1 LARSLLLKDDGL
13 YHFDAGPVLPAWID
27 WNGHMNVAY
36 YVLAFDQAVDAE
48 FDAMGLDA
56 ETRGT
61 TGQTMF
67 AAEMHITWK
76 RELSEGDPI
85 AITWQILEFDEK
97 RLHSFF
103 RMNHAT
109 EGFLA
114 STSEWMQLCVDLN
127 ARRTV
132 PWQPKVLAKLK
143 ALYEPQR
150 GLVRPAEV
158 GRVIAVPGRV
168 PAG

>member
-97 RLHSFF
+97 RLHSFV
-103 RMNHAT
+103 RMYHAT
-109 EGFLA
+109 QGFLA
-114 STSEWMQLCVDLN
+114 STSEWMQLCVNLGT
-127 ARRTV
+127 RRSV

-150 GLVRPAEV
+150 GLARPAEV